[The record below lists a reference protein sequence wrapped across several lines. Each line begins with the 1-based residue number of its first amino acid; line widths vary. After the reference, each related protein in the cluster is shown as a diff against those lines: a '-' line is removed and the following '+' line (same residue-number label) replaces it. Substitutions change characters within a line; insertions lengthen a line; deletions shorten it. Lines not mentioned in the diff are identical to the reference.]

1 MKMAVLVEEGLR
13 RLRNTSRGLDWE
25 RSRIVMEKWSQKLR
39 RSGYPKTVR
48 HQVIKTSLQRWD
60 KLCEEEDAGIRPV
73 HRPREWKE
81 KERRLEK
88 ERKREKWHQSREG
101 QVSAPLIID
110 PTAGNL
116 AEEMKDVCR
125 KFEEVTEMRV
135 AVQERAGKA
144 LKHLPKPEPLKTP
157 GCGRDD
163 CFPCKTSRPGKC
175 EKNGVGYKIQCV
187 TCKGERKLSLYDG
200 ETGGNCYTR
209 GKQHQAALRLEDEN
223 NALWKHCLVEHDGRK
238 AEFSMKQ
245 TNVFKTCLVRQVNE
259 AVRIEMSKADCVMN
273 SKAEFHQ
280 APLVRV
286 VPVTGLLE
294 DQEAGAGPRQP
305 EGRGRGPGRRAGGR
319 RAPGR

>member
-1 MKMAVLVEEGLR
+1 
-13 RLRNTSRGLDWE
+13 
-25 RSRIVMEKWSQKLR
+25 
-39 RSGYPKTVR
+39 
-48 HQVIKTSLQRWD
+48 
-60 KLCEEEDAGIRPV
+60 
-73 HRPREWKE
+73 
-81 KERRLEK
+81 
-88 ERKREKWHQSREG
+88 
-101 QVSAPLIID
+101 
-110 PTAGNL
+110 
-116 AEEMKDVCR
+116 
-125 KFEEVTEMRV
+125 MRV

-245 TNVFKTCLVRQVNE
+245 TNVFKTCLVSRPLRDP
-259 AVRIEMSKADCVMN
+259 RISRDPGIFSKSRSRDSQN
-273 SKAEFHQ
+273 
-280 APLVRV
+280 LI
-286 VPVTGLLE
+286 
-294 DQEAGAGPRQP
+294 
-305 EGRGRGPGRRAGGR
+305 PGFFGISRS
-319 RAPGR
+319 P

>member
-1 MKMAVLVEEGLR
+1 M
-13 RLRNTSRGLDWE
+13 D
-25 RSRIVMEKWSQKLR
+25 Q
-39 RSGYPKTVR
+39 
-48 HQVIKTSLQRWD
+48 
-60 KLCEEEDAGIRPV
+60 
-73 HRPREWKE
+73 
-81 KERRLEK
+81 ERRLEK
-88 ERKREKWHQSREG
+88 ERKREKWHQSKEG

-110 PTAGNL
+110 PTAGSL
-116 AEEMKDVCR
+116 AEEMKEICR

-144 LKHLPKPEPLKTP
+144 LKHLPKSEPLKTP

-163 CFPCKTSRPGKC
+163 CFPCKTSKPGKC
-175 EKNGVGYKIQCV
+175 EKNGVGYRIQCE
-187 TCKGERKLSLYDG
+187 TCMSERKLSLYDG
-200 ETGGNCYTR
+200 ETGSNCYTR

-259 AVRIEMSKADCVMN
+259 AVRIEMSKADCILN

-294 DQEAGAGPRQP
+294 DQEAGADPRQP
-305 EGRGRGPGRRAGGR
+305 AEERGRGRGRRARGRRP
-319 RAPGR
+319 PGS